1 MTMMRVFLFT
11 AAVLAAFGMST
22 SGAPVAKA
30 ADRMAVERAWT
41 RATPPSAKT
50 ASAYLVLRNVGS
62 SDDRLLR
69 IDSQVAETIEVHS
82 MTMDGGIMRMRRL
95 DAPLTVPA
103 GGEVRLDPGGLHL
116 MMMGLKTPLRE
127 GERIKLDLVFE
138 RAGRVAVE
146 IPIARLGATEPPR

>member
-1 MTMMRVFLFT
+1 MTRMRKFLFT
-11 AAVLAAFGMST
+11 AAALAVFGMST

-69 IDSQVAETIEVHS
+69 IESQVAETIEVHS

-103 GGEVRLDPGGLHL
+103 SGEVRLDPGGLHL

-127 GERIKLDLVFE
+127 GERVKLDLVFE
-138 RAGRVAVE
+138 RAGQVVVE
-146 IPIARLGATEPPR
+146 MPIARLGATEPPR